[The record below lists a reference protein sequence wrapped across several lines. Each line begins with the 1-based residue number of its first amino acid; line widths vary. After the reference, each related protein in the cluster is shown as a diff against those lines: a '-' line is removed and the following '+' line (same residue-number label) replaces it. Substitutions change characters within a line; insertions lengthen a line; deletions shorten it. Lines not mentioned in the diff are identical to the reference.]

1 MNKKFLSAILFGA
14 LMVSSTGTF
23 VSCKDY
29 DDDID
34 EINNKIS
41 GIESTIAELQK
52 KIGDGAYVKS
62 ITPTTDGFTVTM
74 SDGSTT
80 SIAVKNGQDGKDGTE
95 WTISAD
101 GYWECN
107 GKKTTVKAVGE
118 KGEAGQQEVKKE
130 NGKWYLWNAETGAFE
145 EISVDAPAT
154 ANVPYYFEDPSD
166 PNYTYLVIYDENG
179 QNEKTLRL
187 PMTSGLA
194 QIVLVGEELNVL
206 YHTFNGAHFKN
217 GKATGWN
224 GAKELPEKGEYL
236 LTTDA
241 NAIYVQV
248 VPSNYDISN
257 LDFKLVNSKGDEAPI
272 VLGTP
277 EPCKEAIPA
286 ARANVS
292 ESGVYAIS
300 FTLPEM
306 TDEVL
311 KAYDADIKDKA
322 LSLVASETVRS
333 TYGYKLEVKG
343 TTSSDN
349 LTFGSVN
356 GNELTTADQPYT
368 VKLDTDADKVYDSFL
383 TMKDAKAK
391 ADSVRYGMSIDGMTI
406 SYTGEMP
413 ANKKISFTINQ
424 INANAI
430 VNSEKAVDVTFNSQ
444 EVKTQNITLDALE
457 PHKAVAIRTVN
468 GSNVNKQYVDVDF
481 APYFAQITPEEGD
494 RLMWNQDV
502 ADIAKADI
510 KVMWTEIDAQGN
522 MKPVASVTDLIDDVK
537 YLTAD
542 GADKVNNAAVALKDF
557 GQLRIQFAANYGS
570 AIKLG
575 NGYLV
580 ATVSIKDKATGNV
593 LQTVEVPF
601 TIEEPTK
608 EEIAS
613 WYNWNAASNYVDGA
627 LVFYASNTT
636 FNLKDQ
642 FQLNEGINGVG
653 LSLTE
658 KQNSTD
664 NKFYPNMKINR
675 PIGVTAAKVFWAG
688 ADSGE
693 DYWTS
698 NNSNYTTSA
707 QIEVSGLTDT
717 DYGTYTI
724 KGVQVKLGS
733 HILNAADL
741 KVAIKKDI
749 TRADVITFSDE
760 LQIASKT
767 DEYIRLSDEAF
778 TPNAGS
784 FFGTFALKDYMGR
797 SYVLGSTTTIK
808 VVEVDAN
815 GSYDDTFTTSVSTA
829 ISAKSVEYTY
839 TLGTDATQKAYGIE
853 LTYIGSEEYP
863 AGKTFKVMLQI
874 TNVNK
879 DGSSVSEPVVV
890 PATITIGGM

>member
-107 GKKTTVKAVGE
+107 GEKTTVKAVGE

-154 ANVPYYFEDPSD
+154 ANVPYYFEDPSN

-502 ADIAKADI
+502 KEIVSADIE
-510 KVMWTEIDAQGN
+510 VMWTEIDAQGN
-522 MKPVASVTDLIDDVK
+522 MKPAVSVTDLIDDVK

-542 GADKVNNAAVALKDF
+542 GADKVNNNPVALKDF

-580 ATVSIKDKATGNV
+580 ATVSIKDKATNNV

-627 LVFYASNTT
+627 LVFYASKTT

-642 FQLNEGINGVG
+642 FQLNEGINGVE

-658 KQNSTD
+658 KQNSAD
-664 NKFYPNMKINR
+664 SKYYPNMEIKR
-675 PIGVTAAKVFWAG
+675 PTGVTAAKVFWTG
-688 ADSGE
+688 ADTGK

-698 NNSNYTTSA
+698 ANNTTYAGSA
-707 QIEVSGLTDT
+707 QIKATGLAAT

-724 KGVQVKLGS
+724 KGVQVKLGD

-749 TRADVITFSDE
+749 TRADVITFSNE
-760 LQIASKT
+760 LKIASKQN
-767 DEYIRLSDEAF
+767 EYIRLSDEAF

-808 VVEVDAN
+808 VVEVAAD
-815 GSYDDTFTTSVSTA
+815 GSYDDTFVNESAA
-829 ISAKSVEYTY
+829 ISAKQVKYTY
-839 TLGTDATQKAYGIE
+839 TLGDSAVEEAYGIE
-853 LTYIGSEEYP
+853 LTYKGSEEYP

-874 TNVNK
+874 DNLSK
-879 DGSSVSEPVVV
+879 DGASSLTVEV

>member
-80 SIAVKNGQDGKDGTE
+80 SITVKNGQDGKDGTE

-107 GKKTTVKAVGE
+107 GEKTTVKAVGE

-413 ANKKISFTINQ
+413 ANKKIGFTINQ

-468 GSNVNKQYVDVDF
+468 GSKVNKQYVDVDF

-502 ADIAKADI
+502 KGIVPADIE
-510 KVMWTEIDAQGN
+510 VMWTEIDAQGN
-522 MKPVASVTDLIDDVK
+522 MKPAVDATSLIGGVK

-542 GADKVNNAAVALKDF
+542 GADKVNNNPVALKDF
-557 GQLRIQFAANYGS
+557 GQLRIQFAENYGS
-570 AIKLG
+570 TIKLG

-580 ATVSIKDKATGNV
+580 ATVSIKDKVTNNV

-642 FQLNEGINGVG
+642 FQLNEGIDGVE

-675 PIGVTAAKVFWAG
+675 PTGVTAAKVFWTG
-688 ADSGE
+688 ADTGQ
-693 DYWTS
+693 DYWAAK
-698 NNSNYTTSA
+698 NSNYTTSA
-707 QIEVSGLTDT
+707 QITVSNLVAT

-724 KGVQVKLGS
+724 KGVQVELGK

-749 TRADVITFSDE
+749 TRADVITFSNE
-760 LQIASKT
+760 LKIASKQN
-767 DEYIRLSDEAF
+767 EYIRLSDEAF

-808 VVEVDAN
+808 VVEVGAD
-815 GSYDDTFTTSVSTA
+815 GSYDDTFTGASTA
-829 ISAKSVEYTY
+829 ISADKVEYTY

>member
-1 MNKKFLSAILFGA
+1 M
-14 LMVSSTGTF
+14 
-23 VSCKDY
+23 
-29 DDDID
+29 
-34 EINNKIS
+34 
-41 GIESTIAELQK
+41 
-52 KIGDGAYVKS
+52 
-62 ITPTTDGFTVTM
+62 
-74 SDGSTT
+74 
-80 SIAVKNGQDGKDGTE
+80 
-95 WTISAD
+95 
-101 GYWECN
+101 
-107 GKKTTVKAVGE
+107 
-118 KGEAGQQEVKKE
+118 
-130 NGKWYLWNAETGAFE
+130 WNAETGAFE

-557 GQLRIQFAANYGS
+557 GQLRIQFAENYGS
-570 AIKLG
+570 TIKLG

-580 ATVSIKDKATGNV
+580 ATVPIKDKVTNNV

-627 LVFYASNTT
+627 LVFYASKNT
-636 FNLKDQ
+636 FNLK
-642 FQLNEGINGVG
+642 IN
-653 LSLTE
+653 S
-658 KQNSTD
+658 
-664 NKFYPNMKINR
+664 R
-675 PIGVTAAKVFWAG
+675 
-688 ADSGE
+688 
-693 DYWTS
+693 
-698 NNSNYTTSA
+698 
-707 QIEVSGLTDT
+707 
-717 DYGTYTI
+717 
-724 KGVQVKLGS
+724 
-733 HILNAADL
+733 
-741 KVAIKKDI
+741 
-749 TRADVITFSDE
+749 
-760 LQIASKT
+760 
-767 DEYIRLSDEAF
+767 
-778 TPNAGS
+778 
-784 FFGTFALKDYMGR
+784 
-797 SYVLGSTTTIK
+797 
-808 VVEVDAN
+808 
-815 GSYDDTFTTSVSTA
+815 
-829 ISAKSVEYTY
+829 
-839 TLGTDATQKAYGIE
+839 
-853 LTYIGSEEYP
+853 
-863 AGKTFKVMLQI
+863 
-874 TNVNK
+874 
-879 DGSSVSEPVVV
+879 
-890 PATITIGGM
+890 